1 MKMDILELRNKKVL
15 VVGSGISGIGA
26 VQALYY
32 TGALPVLYDANESL
46 KEEEVRAKLAP
57 DIAVEILLGV
67 LPEDTART
75 VELVV
80 VSPGVPT
87 DTEFVGRF
95 RKEGIPVWGEI
106 ELAYRIGSGRVVGIT
121 GTNGKTTTT
130 SLVGAIMAAYC
141 QDVDVVGNIGK
152 IGRASCRERV
162 SA

>member
-80 VSPGVPT
+80 VSP
-87 DTEFVGRF
+87 D
-95 RKEGIPVWGEI
+95 RK
-106 ELAYRIGSGRVVGIT
+106 SVV
-121 GTNGKTTTT
+121 
-130 SLVGAIMAAYC
+130 
-141 QDVDVVGNIGK
+141 
-152 IGRASCRERV
+152 
-162 SA
+162 